1 MITFILIACSI
12 LALTLIWLF
21 RRRLARRIPR
31 AIKAVTLLTTLVVL
45 AVVGLLLD
53 VVCLVSLIAT
63 IGHHRFLGIVLA
75 ATKAVCIGC
84 SKPADPSKP
93 NPIQWS
99 AADGILPEPQ
109 VFQPRVDHSR
119 TRTWSVERVAW
130 LPWHADQDALRD
142 AVYLRARSSWTT
154 PLTPPRTS
162 RPRRSTAETV
172 LKGLYSEVGWQLT
185 VTWHSVDSSKAV
197 AQ

>member
-12 LALTLIWLF
+12 LALTVIWLF

-142 AVYLRARSSWTT
+142 AVYLEGQKLVAHTAASAENIQAAKIA
-154 PLTPPRTS
+154 
-162 RPRRSTAETV
+162 AETV
-172 LKGLYSEVGWQLT
+172 LRALYSEVGWQLT